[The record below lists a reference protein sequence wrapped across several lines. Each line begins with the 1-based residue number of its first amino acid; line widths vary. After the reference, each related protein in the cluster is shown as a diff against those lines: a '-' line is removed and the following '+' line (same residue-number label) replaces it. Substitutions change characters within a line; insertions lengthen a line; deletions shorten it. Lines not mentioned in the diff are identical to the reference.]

1 MEIFLLFSFSFL
13 RCYYMIDVTSCFS
26 LVFSQMLKFWSCV
39 RQMFH
44 LDIWLVE
51 TVFEPA
57 WILPCDMFVFIFIQ
71 FGIVNLYSMFVC
83 SPSKSMRSRI
93 SFWQPEGRMPEL
105 LRSRRTR
112 IWSSSRF
119 AVPSTFTLCVSPT
132 LRRLTSWNNH
142 FLQVSSL
149 CLLLFFPIRGIFC
162 VLISVGNGT
171 FSVELNC
178 FVAFTLVG
186 LSVQDLWRRI
196 YAFHRVISRWRIRKN
211 SYLCV
216 FFAMSC
222 PLAWLRF
229 KLLDIGDYCTLLTVM
244 NFNCWSRSNASCL
257 LEFI

>member
-142 FLQVSSL
+142 FLQVWACKTCEEGFTRFTELLVDGEFERTRIFVSFL
-149 CLLLFFPIRGIFC
+149 QCL
-162 VLISVGNGT
+162 
-171 FSVELNC
+171 
-178 FVAFTLVG
+178 A
-186 LSVQDLWRRI
+186 LW
-196 YAFHRVISRWRIRKN
+196 
-211 SYLCV
+211 
-216 FFAMSC
+216 
-222 PLAWLRF
+222 
-229 KLLDIGDYCTLLTVM
+229 LD
-244 NFNCWSRSNASCL
+244 
-257 LEFI
+257 